1 MIAAGKTVN
10 VGDHIP
16 YVICT
21 EEAAAAAT
29 TGGSPGQPT
38 PSTASIAG
46 RAFHPDEVKK
56 SNGALKVDVEWYLG
70 QQVGPHPPH
79 TAWRTCC

>member
-1 MIAAGKTVN
+1 MMAAGKTVN

-21 EEAAAAAT
+21 EEAAAASQH
-29 TGGSPGQPT
+29 GGSPGQPA
-38 PSTASIAG
+38 SSSSSSIAS

-56 SNGALKVDVEWYLG
+56 SNGTLVVDIEWYLG
-70 QQVGPHPPH
+70 QQVRVLH
-79 TAWRTCC
+79 TGSQLRV